1 MSDYAKWLFEAA
13 PDIRSLTGTE
23 MAAAVQIYD
32 DLQVQRERTET
43 GIRLKLGGFQEEAW
57 LMVRVNEGTIGKVTG
72 ARPQKLLDDL
82 YLLQATDSEINIEI
96 S

>member
-1 MSDYAKWLFEAA
+1 
-13 PDIRSLTGTE
+13 
-23 MAAAVQIYD
+23 
-32 DLQVQRERTET
+32 
-43 GIRLKLGGFQEEAW
+43 
-57 LMVRVNEGTIGKVTG
+57 MVRVNEGTIGKVTG